1 MANHTHQKNLDSYFL
16 GHPKPLF
23 SLFFTELWER
33 FSFYGIRP
41 LLVLYM
47 VATLG
52 NNGLGL
58 DRQTASAIVGI
69 FGGFIY
75 LAPLGGGWLADNWLG
90 QKKATL
96 YGAGLMAL
104 GHLSIALSAWFG
116 LSFFFLGLSLIV
128 FGTGLFKTCISVIV
142 GMLYKEGDSRRDSGF
157 LIFYMGVNMGA
168 FIAPLITGVLQE
180 HYGWHLG
187 FGIGGV
193 GMLLS
198 LLIFYF
204 KAMKDLDEF
213 ALNYGIKQSWEQPQN
228 PKKAGLLLGIFFT
241 LFGIIFV
248 CMSLGIIVINPQS
261 IAKNMLTFII
271 VFVSGYFIYL
281 MFFANL
287 TAQERKNLLILL
299 VLLISASV
307 FWSTFEQQSLSFNL
321 FANDYINRH
330 LLGFE
335 IPSVWFQS
343 INPLFII
350 IFAPIIGSFW
360 VYLSKKGVEISSFL
374 KFALGLFLTGV
385 GYIVMICA
393 SNVVLSNNGAPV
405 SMLWLILAYF
415 FITIGELWLSPVGLS
430 IMTQIAPEKI
440 KGQTMGLWFISVA
453 LGNVV
458 AGLYGGEVRADN
470 LANLPSIFSQLT
482 FILFGAGCVLVVLYL
497 VLKGKK
503 INI

>member
-1 MANHTHQKNLDSYFL
+1 MGNNTCQKNLNSYFM
-16 GHPKPLF
+16 GHPKPLL

-52 NNGLGL
+52 ENGLGL

-69 FGGFIY
+69 FGGCIY

-157 LIFYMGVNMGA
+157 LIFYTGVNIGA
-168 FIAPLITGVLQE
+168 FIAPLITGLLKD

-198 LLIFYF
+198 LVIFYF
-204 KAMKDLDEF
+204 KAIRDLDEF
-213 ALNYGIKQSWEQPQN
+213 STAYSIEQGWEQPKN
-228 PKKAGLLLGIFFT
+228 PKKVGKILWGFFT

-248 CMSLGIIVINPQS
+248 CISLGIFTINPQT
-261 IAKNMLTFII
+261 IAKNMLSFI
-271 VFVSGYFIYL
+271 VAFTCGYFIYL

-287 TAQERKNLLILL
+287 NTQERKNLLILIA
-299 VLLISASV
+299 LLISASV

-321 FANDYINRH
+321 FANDYLNRKF
-330 LLGFE
+330 LGYE

-350 IFAPIIGSFW
+350 IFAPIIGSLW
-360 VYLSKKGVEISSFL
+360 ISLAKRGIQISSFL
-374 KFALGLFLTGV
+374 KFSLGLFLTGI
-385 GYIVMICA
+385 GYVVMIFA
-393 SNVVLSNNGAPV
+393 SKTLLAQNGAPV
-405 SMLWLILAYF
+405 SMLWMIFAYF
-415 FITIGELWLSPVGLS
+415 FITMGELWLSPVGLS
-430 IMTQIAPEKI
+430 MMTQIAPEKI
-440 KGQTMGLWFISVA
+440 KGQTMGLWFIAVA

-470 LANLPSIFSQLT
+470 LTNLPSIFSQLT
-482 FILFGAGCVLVVLYL
+482 YILFGVGSALIVLYF
-497 VLKGKK
+497 VLKAKNIK
-503 INI
+503 I